1 MNPSAAN
8 WILKYL
14 SRFGDEQLL
23 TSFSDNDAFYL
34 KLKQCGFIYGV
45 SVETPLKVPISTL
58 TLTQEELTKINL
70 FHSLL
75 YAHYDVCSSTDFN
88 VAIHEI
94 ISFYR
99 QLEKGKKGFFKLLQR
114 TSSKSEELEQL
125 LSARLQES
133 NAIIKSNKT
142 SILTFAF
149 LYIDVLAF
157 SRWLQNPKDLK
168 LNAQQLE
175 NVVVQSCFHALSA
188 KKKKN
193 KYDRLLIELFESS
206 AEDLF
211 ISEEK
216 NKINGLHELFS
227 SIDLTTTE
235 KKYVIDLCCIAV
247 WDDHAMDE
255 SEYSFLTLLT
265 RELALPIAELEQS
278 IADLKEFSSKYTK
291 QIKLFEYSNPVKIFY
306 KQSAATVKLLIIRN
320 KKRLLQELD
329 ESGELLV
336 LLSQSTIRE
345 LSSEEKKKIR
355 DQLLDICKTIP
366 SLTIFLL
373 PGGTVLLPLLIK
385 FIPKLL
391 PSAFNENRIEKRK
404 E

>member
-1 MNPSAAN
+1 M
-8 WILKYL
+8 
-14 SRFGDEQLL
+14 
-23 TSFSDNDAFYL
+23 
-34 KLKQCGFIYGV
+34 
-45 SVETPLKVPISTL
+45 
-58 TLTQEELTKINL
+58 
-70 FHSLL
+70 
-75 YAHYDVCSSTDFN
+75 CSSTDFN

-227 SIDLTTTE
+227 SIDLTTTD